1 MRCSALFASCLA
13 SAVLA
18 ATSAVAG
25 PQADIPTLAPHVQEL
40 TCGPRTLAAGD
51 DGAPR
56 VLGGRDRES
65 PGMFGPREVIVA
77 SAGDGT
83 TLAAGQLYVAY
94 RRARSRIW
102 TGENDY
108 VDQTAQNAG
117 VVRIESVAGSRATA
131 IIVWACDGVDV
142 GDRLAPFVPATAPMP
157 PSGSFPADP
166 GAVTAS
172 LDGAAEVQ
180 LGQQDRRMGAAR
192 DLLLVSRVA
201 GQDVVPGQRVAFFR
215 RYQGKD
221 GPASLLGEG
230 VVQTVSEKTY
240 VVQVVGSRDAIG
252 AGDLVGA
259 ASR

>member
-13 SAVLA
+13 SVMLA

-25 PQADIPTLAPHVQEL
+25 PADIPTLSPHVQEL
-40 TCGPRTLAAGD
+40 TCGPRTLTRD
-51 DGAPR
+51 DGGAPR
-56 VLGGRDRES
+56 VLGGRDRQS
-65 PGMFGPREVIVA
+65 PGMFGPREVIVVSTA
-77 SAGDGT
+77 EDT
-83 TLAAGQLYVAY
+83 PLAVGQLYVAY

-108 VDQTAQNAG
+108 VDSTAQNAG
-117 VVRIESVAGSRATA
+117 VLRIETVAGTKATA
-131 IIVWACDGVDV
+131 TIVWACDGVDV
-142 GDRLAPFVPATAPMP
+142 GDSLEAFVPAQVPAPE
-157 PSGSFPADP
+157 SGAFPADP
-166 GAVTAS
+166 GNVTAN
-172 LDGAAEVQ
+172 LDGAAVVQ
-180 LGQQDRRMGAAR
+180 VGQQDRRMGAAR
-192 DLLLVSRVA
+192 DLLLVNRVT

-230 VVQTVSEKTY
+230 VVQSVGEHTY
-240 VVQVVGSRDAIG
+240 VVQIVGSRDAIG